1 MASSSTTNKKSV
13 NKATVITYAFTFD
26 SSGSAPSTVFQIP
39 NETSA
44 VCLQVGIQGTE
55 QTIALQGS
63 NDGVTFAT
71 ITNGSKKS
79 GAAAGVSVLARS
91 VIGYFPFYRL
101 NNDTATATVTASLSF
116 TLA

>member
-1 MASSSTTNKKSV
+1 MASSSTTTTKSV
-13 NKATVITYAFTFD
+13 NKANVITYAFTFD

-39 NETSA
+39 NDTSA
-44 VCLQVGIQGTE
+44 VCLQVGIQASA

-71 ITNGSKKS
+71 IASGSKAS
-79 GAAAGVSVLARS
+79 GAAAGVAVLARS

>member
-1 MASSSTTNKKSV
+1 MASSQTTSIKSV
-13 NKATVITYAFTFD
+13 NKHTIVTYNFTFD

-39 NETSA
+39 NDTSA
-44 VCLQVGIQGTE
+44 VCLQVGIQETA

-71 ITNGSKKS
+71 IASGSKAS
-79 GAAAGVSVLARS
+79 GAAAGVAVLPR
-91 VIGYFPFYRL
+91 VIIGYFPFYRL
-101 NNDTATATVTASLSF
+101 NNDTATKTVTASLSF

>member
-1 MASSSTTNKKSV
+1 MASSSTTNTKSV
-13 NKATVITYAFTFD
+13 NKAQVITYAFTFD

-44 VCLQVGIQGTE
+44 VCLQVGIQGTA

-71 ITNGSKKS
+71 ITNGSKAS
-79 GAAAGVSVLARS
+79 GASAGVAVLARS